1 MPIYNKESYEYRLL
15 VKVSTLLLKAKRESI
30 PHTEM
35 VQKATFFKVNGEG
48 LVNDLIDNGFCT
60 EKNGTLFFN
69 KNKGGENMKNLTPQ
83 NKTKIKGW
91 TSGETKI
98 AKAILEFYPDINN
111 TPVNIF
117 EQDLEENFC
126 KGVFQR
132 VEPHLA
138 VKVLERG
145 NLIKVKK
152 GIIYKG
158 D

>member
-1 MPIYNKESYEYRLL
+1 MIYDKASNEYRLL
-15 VKVSTLLLKAKRESI
+15 VKISNMLLKANRESI
-30 PHTEM
+30 PRTEM
-35 VQKATFFKVNGEG
+35 VQKAPFFKVNGKG

-69 KNKGGENMKNLTPQ
+69 KNKGGENIKNFKPQ
-83 NKTKIKGW
+83 L

-111 TPVNIF
+111 TPVDIF
-117 EQDLEENFC
+117 ERDLKENFC
-126 KGVFQR
+126 KGIFKR
-132 VEPHLA
+132 VKPHLA

-145 NLIKVKK
+145 NLIKVKD
-152 GIIYKG
+152 GIVYKG

>member
-1 MPIYNKESYEYRLL
+1 MPIYDKKSNEYRLL
-15 VKVSTLLLKAKRESI
+15 VKISTMLLKANRESI
-30 PHTEM
+30 PRTEM
-35 VQKATFFKVNGEG
+35 VQKASFFKVNGKG

-60 EKNGTLFFN
+60 EQNGTLFFN
-69 KNKGGENMKNLTPQ
+69 KNKGGENIKNFKPQ
-83 NKTKIKGW
+83 L

-111 TPVNIF
+111 TPVDIF
-117 EQDLEENFC
+117 ERDLKENFC
-126 KGVFQR
+126 KGIFKR
-132 VEPHLA
+132 VKPHLA

-145 NLIKVKK
+145 NLIKVKD

>member
-1 MPIYNKESYEYRLL
+1 MMYDKASNEYRLL
-15 VKVSTLLLKAKRESI
+15 VKISTMLLKANRESI
-30 PHTEM
+30 PRTEM
-35 VQKATFFKVNGEG
+35 VQKASFFKVNGKG

-69 KNKGGENMKNLTPQ
+69 KNKGGENIKNLTPTI
-83 NKTKIKGW
+83 NKTKIKGL

-98 AKAILEFYPDINN
+98 AKAILKFYPDINN

-126 KGVFQR
+126 KGIFRR
-132 VEPHLA
+132 VKPHLA
-138 VKVLERG
+138 VKLLERG
-145 NLIKVKK
+145 NLIEIKNE
-152 GIIYKG
+152 IIYKG